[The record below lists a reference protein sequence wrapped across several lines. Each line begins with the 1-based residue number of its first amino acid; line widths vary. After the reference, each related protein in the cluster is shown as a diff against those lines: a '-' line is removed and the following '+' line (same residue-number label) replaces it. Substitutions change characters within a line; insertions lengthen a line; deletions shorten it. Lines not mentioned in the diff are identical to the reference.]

1 MPARITNLHAIEEL
15 LKRGHVSAELIVDPQ
30 RGQIKSRLKHLIDL
44 AEKSGVRVT
53 FASDEEIT
61 RSIGKGQHRGAVLKL
76 EAGAGVSLKSAL
88 KRSREPQQLVL
99 VLDSITDPHNLGA
112 ILRSA
117 DQFNAD
123 AVVIPAHGS
132 AKETETVAGVSAG
145 ASAWVTVTVESNI
158 RNAIDLLKK
167 EGFWVFGADMKGE
180 PITQVRLEGK
190 IAIVLGSEGK
200 GLRRLVRE
208 SCDGLISIPSS
219 GHVDSFN
226 VSVAASILMYEVR
239 RQQGYFSVG
248 QR

>member
-15 LKRGHVSAELIVDPQ
+15 LKRGNVSAELIVDLK
-30 RGQIKSRLKHLIDL
+30 RGQIKSRLTHLVDL
-44 AEKSGVRVT
+44 AERSGVPVV
-53 FASDEEIT
+53 FASAEEIN
-61 RSIGKGQHRGAVLKL
+61 RSFGRGEHRGAVLKL
-76 EAGAGVSLKSAL
+76 EASAGVSLKSAL
-88 KRSREPQQLVL
+88 KQLREPQQLVL

-117 DQFNAD
+117 DQFGAD

-167 EGFWVFGADMKGE
+167 EGFWVFGADMQGK
-180 PITQVRLEGK
+180 PITQIRLEGQ

-200 GLRRLVRE
+200 GLRRLVKE
-208 SCDGLISIPSS
+208 NCDGLISIPSS

-248 QR
+248 